1 MPNTVSKGRVN
12 NIKGVIL
19 YNRVKAMQPLTVR
32 HMSSFIDQDR
42 ANFLEWFR
50 GFTDAEGCFTIGAVG
65 NSHYFQ
71 FSFTIGLH
79 IDDIEVLEYI
89 QKTLGM
95 GNIHIS
101 GGMAVWGVRRQ
112 EDIVRIIDIF
122 NLVPLNTV
130 KHLDFLDFYKAFDIY
145 MANKKKFRN

>member
-1 MPNTVSKGRVN
+1 MALIYNLLLLILIYFKCIKLRVKSYNICRIKPLPNTVSKGRVN

-101 GGMAVWGVRRQ
+101 GVWRFEELDGK
-112 EDIVRIIDIF
+112 RI
-122 NLVPLNTV
+122 L
-130 KHLDFLDFYKAFDIY
+130 
-145 MANKKKFRN
+145 